1 MKEIIIYQT
10 DNRDY
15 SFMPWEYAKE
25 KFNMNDYKE
34 VLYYTYDGEETERQ
48 LLDKIF
54 NDGNNGNLHNQFPDN
69 RFRSLSVSDIVEVD
83 GTKWYVDRFGFVN
96 LENETE
102 IWEMK

>member
-25 KFNMNDYKE
+25 KFNMNDYQE
-34 VLYYTYDGEETERQ
+34 VLYFTYDGDLENED
-48 LLDKIF
+48 LLNKIF
-54 NDGNNGNLHNQFPDN
+54 NDGNNGKLHNQFPDN

-83 GTKWYVDRFGFVN
+83 GIKYYIDSFGFKE
-96 LENETE
+96 LEE
-102 IWEMK
+102 

>member
-25 KFNMNDYKE
+25 KFNMNDYQE
-34 VLYYTYDGEETERQ
+34 VLYYTYDGDLENED
-48 LLDKIF
+48 LLNKIF
-54 NDGNNGNLHNQFPDN
+54 NDGNNGKLHNQFPDN

-83 GTKWYVDRFGFVN
+83 GIKYYIDSFGFKE
-96 LENETE
+96 LEV
-102 IWEMK
+102 

>member
-25 KFNMNDYKE
+25 KFNMNDYQE
-34 VLYYTYDGEETERQ
+34 VLYYTYDGDLDNED
-48 LLDKIF
+48 LLNKIF
-54 NDGNNGNLHNQFPDN
+54 NDGNNGKLHNQFPDN

-83 GTKWYVDRFGFVN
+83 GIKYYIDSFGFKE
-96 LENETE
+96 LEL
-102 IWEMK
+102 I